1 MKLTLSAKKNDRSWI
16 IYVAAAAGLV
26 SVVMALITILGGPS
40 HIEDVN
46 GEDTSLA
53 VITMEDI
60 LSDRHQSV
68 SFMSSTRTSGNGSGV
83 RGQHDDCDVQNLV
96 FSCKKFSGVRT
107 IHTTR
112 LKSGNLLLCITAEV
126 TSGNLALVITVDGEY
141 YCHVPVGGPRELI
154 IQGADGMLVELLA
167 ARESAEVNLE
177 VNRIFLVD

>member
-68 SFMSSTRTSGNGSGV
+68 SFMSSTRTPAMEAVFVDSMMIVMFRILFSPAKSLAVSGRS
-83 RGQHDDCDVQNLV
+83 
-96 FSCKKFSGVRT
+96 
-107 IHTTR
+107 
-112 LKSGNLLLCITAEV
+112 
-126 TSGNLALVITVDGEY
+126 
-141 YCHVPVGGPRELI
+141 
-154 IQGADGMLVELLA
+154 IQPG
-167 ARESAEVNLE
+167 
-177 VNRIFLVD
+177 